1 MSFIYS
7 GYEVLSAEENMQ
19 KDKNI
24 MTIGSEDVSL
34 RLYSWKDTCVT
45 YGYNQKEADVIKIVK
60 ETMNLTISEFVRRP
74 TGGGLVVH
82 NPDDLSWSLFVPIKL
97 LIEKSLLAF
106 YYKLSLIY
114 AEVLNECG
122 IACQLTKSNREEYQ
136 EKRINDICINYPA
149 KYELVDESGKKLIGS
164 AQRKTKLAL
173 IQQNNLFIKEPIGL
187 KQKLIDKLTETFSS
201 L

>member
-1 MSFIYS
+1 MSLNCL

-45 YGYNQKEADVIKIVK
+45 YGYNQKESDVIKIVK

-74 TGGGLVVH
+74 TGGGLVIH
-82 NPDDLSWSLFVPIKL
+82 NPENLSWTLFVPTKL
-97 LIEKSLLAF
+97 LTEKSLLTF

-122 IACQLTKSNREEYQ
+122 ISCQLTKSNREEYN
-136 EKRINDICINYPA
+136 EKKINDICINYPS
-149 KYELVDESGKKLIGS
+149 KYELVDEFGQKLIGS
-164 AQRKTKLAL
+164 AQKKTKIAL
-173 IQQNNLFIKEPIGL
+173 IQQNNLFIKEPSAF
-187 KQKLIDKLTETFSS
+187 KQKLINRLTETFT
-201 L
+201 

>member
-1 MSFIYS
+1 MSLNCL

-74 TGGGLVVH
+74 TGGGLVIH
-82 NPDDLSWSLFVPIKL
+82 NPENLSWTLFVPTKL
-97 LIEKSLLAF
+97 LTEKSLLTF

-122 IACQLTKSNREEYQ
+122 ISCQLTKSNREEYN
-136 EKRINDICINYPA
+136 EKKINDICINYPS
-149 KYELVDESGKKLIGS
+149 KYELVDEFGQKLIGS
-164 AQRKTKLAL
+164 AQKKTKIAL
-173 IQQNNLFIKEPIGL
+173 IQQNNLFIKEPSAF
-187 KQKLIDKLTETFSS
+187 KQKLINRLTETFT
-201 L
+201 